1 MSFFLKDEM
10 FKKKKEQTD
19 CRSEKFEGEK
29 KTPFSHHT
37 TTTQR
42 ETFIYKVHYLV
53 PHTLYTIIAQK
64 KKKEKRRAGVLVL
77 VEQ

>member
-10 FKKKKEQTD
+10 FKKKEQTD
-19 CRSEKFEGEK
+19 CRSEKFEGK

-64 KKKEKRRAGVLVL
+64 KKKEKKRAGVVVL